1 MNRVILSGRVSSK
14 PVVTWSKKQQGKA
27 CNMREAMFQICVIR
41 YWNDRN
47 NIASKE
53 ERTFDYCD
61 CLVTGKNVDFVE
73 STLFRG
79 ASVVVDGKMR
89 SKKMRTE
96 EGVETS
102 SVEIVADRVELTET
116 KEQNSLLK
124 SMLQENS

>member
-1 MNRVILSGRVSSK
+1 M
-14 PVVTWSKKQQGKA
+14 
-27 CNMREAMFQICVIR
+27 
-41 YWNDRN
+41 
-47 NIASKE
+47 
-53 ERTFDYCD
+53 
-61 CLVTGKNVDFVE
+61 E

>member
-1 MNRVILSGRVSSK
+1 MNWVILSGRVSSK

-53 ERTFDYCD
+53 ERTFDYFD

>member
-53 ERTFDYCD
+53 ERTFDYFD
-61 CLVTGKNVDFVE
+61 CLVTGNNVDFVE